1 MRNYLAL
8 NHIFRALANP
18 TRRHIIEQ
26 LCDADAAVTVIADP
40 LPISLTSVVRQIQ
53 VLESAGM
60 IRTHKIAQVRT
71 CLLEPQPLDLLGDWV
86 KEHRS
91 RWERWQWRR

>member
-8 NHIFRALANP
+8 NHVFRALANP
-18 TRRHIIEQ
+18 TRRHIVER
-26 LCDADAAVTVIADP
+26 LSDEDASVTVIAEP
-40 LPISLTSVVRQIQ
+40 LPISLVSVMRQIQ

-71 CLLEPQPLDLLGDWV
+71 CWLEPQSFNLLEAWLT
-86 KEHRS
+86 EQRS
-91 RWERWQWRR
+91 RWERRQPRP

>member
-26 LCDADAAVTVIADP
+26 LSDEDASVTVIAEP
-40 LPISLTSVVRQIQ
+40 LPISLPSVMRQIQ

-71 CLLEPQPLDLLGDWV
+71 CWLEPQPLNLLDAWLT
-86 KEHRS
+86 EQRS
-91 RWERWQWRR
+91 RWERRQSRA